1 MQNHKTFISA
11 NERKTDQDSNQEWE
25 LVILH
30 YFLSNY
36 TNYLSNM
43 NFSTY
48 NQNNRDPDLL
58 VSGKVPDPQQWYTE
72 REKYYIIDIFFFFL
86 AE

>member
-1 MQNHKTFISA
+1 
-11 NERKTDQDSNQEWE
+11 
-25 LVILH
+25 
-30 YFLSNY
+30 
-36 TNYLSNM
+36 M

-72 REKYYIIDIFFFFL
+72 REKYYIIDIFFF
-86 AE
+86 

>member
-11 NERKTDQDSNQEWE
+11 NERKTDRDSNQEWE

-48 NQNNRDPDLL
+48 YQNNRDPDLL

-72 REKYYIIDIFFFFL
+72 REKYYWHFFFI

>member
-1 MQNHKTFISA
+1 
-11 NERKTDQDSNQEWE
+11 
-25 LVILH
+25 
-30 YFLSNY
+30 
-36 TNYLSNM
+36 M

-72 REKYYIIDIFFFFL
+72 REKYYIIDIFFFL